1 MRCPHCQ
8 APLHEQSPCCPQCHF
23 DLDEAGRTFGLPPQL
38 QIPLTDL
45 ASVLTARQQG
55 TIVKALNSFSQ
66 RFPQVLFHVVVA
78 KLPKDQNIR
87 EVAFWLFN
95 RGKLCA
101 AVESAGA
108 CHDALLFLDAENHR
122 AACVVG
128 YGLEPF
134 LAEEALHSI
143 AEAAVMGLRTQNYME
158 AIHAALVSAENI
170 FAAVCET
177 APRNFGLQEHD
188 IHDTPLNDQS
198 FAY

>member
-1 MRCPHCQ
+1 MRCPQCQ

-55 TIVKALNSFSQ
+55 AIVKALHSFSR

-78 KLPKDQNIR
+78 KLPKDQNVR
-87 EVAFWLFN
+87 AVAFWLFN
-95 RGKLCA
+95 RGNLCA

-108 CHDALLFLDAENHR
+108 CHDALLFLDVENHR
-122 AACVVG
+122 AACMIG

-134 LAEEALHSI
+134 LADEALQSI
-143 AEAAVMGLRTQNYME
+143 AQAAVPGLRSQNCPE
-158 AIHAALVSAENI
+158 AIYAALQGAARA
-170 FAAVCET
+170 FASVCET
-177 APRNFGLQEHD
+177 APRIFGLQEHD
-188 IHDTPLNDQS
+188 IHDTPLHDQS